1 LSTAD
6 TANLNQTITSTNV
19 PLTKTDS
26 QCEIFDNDNAT
37 KENDDVQMIDG
48 EVVNITVSQGNDG
61 TNQEDKTGEGL
72 DVINEEDQGNGESKP
87 DPVEGEENPEGQE
100 NPDGGE

>member
-1 LSTAD
+1 
-6 TANLNQTITSTNV
+6 
-19 PLTKTDS
+19 
-26 QCEIFDNDNAT
+26 
-37 KENDDVQMIDG
+37 MIDG

-100 NPDGGE
+100 NPDGGEQPENEDGMDGEMNREEAD